1 MQFQKG
7 HPWIYSILKWK
18 DSAGLGIYRIYI
30 NTQILIKIT
39 VSLYNFVL
47 SITYDFYKP
56 TPLRSYW
63 CGMRNMSTWNSFP
76 FIALRS
82 CICKRPAIEEM
93 GDRREHRRDG
103 RGSENNKCSGLQLRN
118 YILNS
123 YYPFCHSKWL
133 CKIVKLKVNKL
144 NQYVYVIFKC

>member
-1 MQFQKG
+1 MDLQ
-7 HPWIYSILKWK
+7 HSEVE
-18 DSAGLGIYRIYI
+18 GLCRFRYISYYI
-30 NTQILIKIT
+30 NIQILIRIDKT

-47 SITYDFYKP
+47 SIIYEFCKP

-82 CICKRPAIEEM
+82 CIWKRPAIEEM
-93 GDRREHRRDG
+93 GDRRDHRRDG
-103 RGSENNKCSGLQLRN
+103 RGSENNKCSGLRLRN

-123 YYPFCHSKWL
+123 YYPFLSFE
-133 CKIVKLKVNKL
+133 
-144 NQYVYVIFKC
+144 VIM